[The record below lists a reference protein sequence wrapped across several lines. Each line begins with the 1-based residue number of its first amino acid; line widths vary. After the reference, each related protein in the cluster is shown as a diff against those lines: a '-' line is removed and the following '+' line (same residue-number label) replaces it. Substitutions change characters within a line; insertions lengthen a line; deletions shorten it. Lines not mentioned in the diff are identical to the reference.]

1 MVSNNWGLVGQPRW
15 LSPCQSIEFEGC
27 PWQRFLVLRTAP
39 ENDYGQ
45 RLPHCALVEIIFW
58 LEEVATVYR
67 AWSSGASA
75 CRNPSKPEFC
85 FKNLA
90 FFFVFFSFSMYWA
103 RVFTAAIFH
112 HAHGCATLFEIIL
125 QSSLDMFCFAP
136 FAHSWSPSVSHTKP
150 VKEVAQLP
158 LLSCTCPVQ
167 GNDIEV
173 STTSVLTDRVGPK
186 VFLGNAT
193 SMSPT

>member
-27 PWQRFLVLRTAP
+27 PWQWFLVLRTAP

-45 RLPHCALVEIIFW
+45 RLPHCALVEIIFL

-85 FKNLA
+85 FKNLG
-90 FFFVFFSFSMYWA
+90 FFLFSFLFQCTELECSLLLFSTMLTAVPPYLKLYF
-103 RVFTAAIFH
+103 RVPLTCSVLYLLLTVDPLQFH
-112 HAHGCATLFEIIL
+112 TQNLL
-125 QSSLDMFCFAP
+125 R
-136 FAHSWSPSVSHTKP
+136 K
-150 VKEVAQLP
+150 
-158 LLSCTCPVQ
+158 LLSYHFSPAHVQ
-167 GNDIEV
+167 SKGMTLRWV
-173 STTSVLTDRVGPK
+173 PCQC
-186 VFLGNAT
+186 
-193 SMSPT
+193 